1 MTTTLPPLLGTSPAI
16 RRALELIDRYA
27 PTTLSIL
34 VVGPTGTGKELVARH
49 FHARSG
55 RVGHFVPVNCGA
67 LPREM
72 TESLLFGHRRGA
84 FSGAVESRRGH
95 VERANHGTLF
105 LDEVLGLSPE
115 GQTKV
120 LRALDTGE
128 IQPLGEEAER
138 FVDLRVVAA
147 AQESVW
153 ADLDDGSLRSDLYQ
167 RIAGIVVV
175 LPSLADRAEDILPIA
190 RYFTELSGRSL
201 EVGAQLVLERYSWPG
216 NVRELRQVIERAG
229 QLGENGTVHP
239 AALVEAIHLG
249 ARPSISS
256 GGSTFG
262 TEGRDELF
270 AVCESSGWE
279 VQRIAAALGV
289 RRTQLYAR
297 LRAAGISL
305 RESRKSGLSGGRPAD
320 KPDVKGD
327 AVT

>member
-1 MTTTLPPLLGTSPAI
+1 VKTPLPPLLGSSPAI
-16 RRALELIDRYA
+16 RRALQLVDRYA

-49 FHARSG
+49 VHARSR

-95 VERANHGTLF
+95 VERADRGTLF
-105 LDEVLGLSPE
+105 LDEVLCLSPE

-128 IQPLGEEAER
+128 IQPLGEEGER

-153 ADLDDGSLRSDLYQ
+153 VELDDGTFRSDLYQ
-167 RIAGIVVV
+167 RIAGVVVV
-175 LPSLADRAEDILPIA
+175 LPPLAERAEDILPIA
-190 RYFTELSGRSL
+190 RYFTELAGRSL
-201 EVGAQLVLERYSWPG
+201 EAGADRVLERHAWPG

-229 QLGENGTVHP
+229 QLVENGTLP
-239 AALVEAIHLG
+239 PGALVEAIHLG
-249 ARPSISS
+249 ARPGAHRAGSS
-256 GGSTFG
+256 RR
-262 TEGRDELF
+262 EDLL
-270 AVCESSGWE
+270 AVCQSNEWD

-297 LRAAGISL
+297 LRAAGTSL
-305 RESRKSGLSGGRPAD
+305 RELRKSGLSGGRPAD
-320 KPDVKGD
+320 EPDIRGE
-327 AVT
+327 ARA